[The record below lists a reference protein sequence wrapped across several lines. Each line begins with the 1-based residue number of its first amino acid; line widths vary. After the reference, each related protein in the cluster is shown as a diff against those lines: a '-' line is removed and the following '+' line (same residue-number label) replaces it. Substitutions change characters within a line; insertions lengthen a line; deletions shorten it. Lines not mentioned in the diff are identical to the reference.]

1 MIIILTT
8 VIVLFCFIG
17 AVVALLLVDSEKYR
31 LPRWMDW
38 ERNVSGQRFHS
49 HVEQGPDSLYPV
61 RVTKGSNARQTD
73 HEMEKGG

>member
-8 VIVLFCFIG
+8 LIVLFCFIG
-17 AVVALLLVDSEKYR
+17 AVVALLLVGNEKYR
-31 LPRWMDW
+31 LPRWIDG
-38 ERNVSGQRFHS
+38 ERNTSGQRFHS

-61 RVTKGSNARQTD
+61 GVTKGSNASQTD

>member
-8 VIVLFCFIG
+8 LIVLFCFIG
-17 AVVALLLVDSEKYR
+17 AVVALLLVDSERYR
-31 LPRWMDW
+31 LPRWNDRDGNMS
-38 ERNVSGQRFHS
+38 RQRFHS

-61 RVTKGSNARQTD
+61 GATKGSNASQTD